1 MSGSVSDLSSISRRG
16 LPRSVAQR
24 KFPGEADIF
33 RVIYPGG
40 LIPVER
46 LDSISEMRSHIN
58 ALLALAS
65 GQARPRGSIGAEED
79 EALNEKIADLRETP
93 KKDGTTR
100 SWSEIV
106 RTLNAGLARETCR
119 RRYKEWKQEQL
130 RRQMDHAALRSAAEQ
145 EDTTAS
151 EAVAPLAILE
161 HSSEKAQQEFEQVSR
176 PATALQEMAEP
187 DENQAIMESNNTEES
202 KEVPASKWDPGNG
215 RGPLPESTKEEILK
229 RYDNHLGAKEISSS
243 MGLDGRRVQGIISGS
258 RLSKRKGKGA
268 ETAPDETL
276 RNVSAAPG
284 KVQQK
289 PETASCQQELLD
301 AKPEQSHDAQGLGPK
316 APQDSKKAVLPAAV
330 RAPKI
335 PHSEDEFILKERA
348 SGKKFREI
356 HEALQARG
364 IKCELDDVIWR
375 HNSLLKNVQD
385 GIEAESKAPE
395 LQQSQAEPAPASAP
409 VQPTA
414 SRVSPSPED
423 LKWILDLAE
432 IGWSAEEISQELMQ
446 SGVSLNPGQ
455 VAEILAGKKKI
466 EKKPEPKHFRK
477 GELDAVIWKMH
488 TKEKLSPEEISARL
502 QEDGY
507 SYEAGTIRT
516 RLRAQGAKL

>member
-1 MSGSVSDLSSISRRG
+1 MSGSISDLNSSPERG
-16 LPRSVAQR
+16 MPKSTVQN

-46 LDSISEMRSHIN
+46 MDSIPAMRSHIN

-65 GQARPRGSIGAEED
+65 GQARPRKPLEAGEAQ
-79 EALNEKIADLRETP
+79 ALNEKITYLKETS
-93 KKDGTTR
+93 KEGGTTR
-100 SWSEIV
+100 SWPEIS
-106 RTLNAGLARETCR
+106 RILNAGFNGESCR
-119 RRYKEWKQEQL
+119 RRYKAWKQQ
-130 RRQMDHAALRSAAEQ
+130 RRPRQTDRAALRSAAEQ

-151 EAVAPLAILE
+151 EAVASLAILV
-161 HSSEKAQQEFEQVSR
+161 HSSEKAQQEFVQVAR
-176 PATALQEMAEP
+176 PAAALQEGPEL
-187 DENQAIMESNNTEES
+187 DENQAIPERNKTEES
-202 KEVPASKWDPGNG
+202 KEVPANKWDPGNG

-229 RYDNHLGAKEISSS
+229 RYDNHWDAKEISSS
-243 MGLDGRRVQGIISGS
+243 MGLDGRRVQGVITGS

-268 ETAPDETL
+268 ESAADETL
-276 RNVSAAPG
+276 RNVPAASSE
-284 KVQQK
+284 VQQK
-289 PETASCQQELLD
+289 PETASCRQQLQE
-301 AKPEQSHDAQGLGPK
+301 AKPEQSHDAQVLEPK
-316 APQDSKKAVLPAAV
+316 DTKNFKQVSSVAAA
-330 RAPKI
+330 RALKI

-348 SGKKFREI
+348 GGKKFREI

-364 IKCELDDVIWR
+364 IECKLDDVIWR
-375 HNSLLKNVQD
+375 HNSLLKNVKD
-385 GIEAESKAPE
+385 GNGIEAESKAPE
-395 LQQSQAEPAPASAP
+395 LQQSQAEPAPATEPTTPAP
-409 VQPTA
+409 PGV
-414 SRVSPSPED
+414 SPED

-432 IGWSAEEISQELMQ
+432 IGWSAAEISQELMQ
-446 SGVSLNPGQ
+446 SGVSMSTEQ
-455 VAEILAGKKKI
+455 VAEILAGKKKN

-477 GELDAVIWKMH
+477 GDLDAVIWKMH

>member
-1 MSGSVSDLSSISRRG
+1 MSGSVSDMNSSSG
-16 LPRSVAQR
+16 RSVSKGAAQ

-46 LDSISEMRSHIN
+46 MDSIPAMRSHIN

-65 GQARPRGSIGAEED
+65 GQVRPRKLLEAGEAQ
-79 EALNEKIADLRETP
+79 ALNEKIAYLKETP
-93 KKDGTTR
+93 KEDGTTR
-100 SWSEIV
+100 SWPEIS
-106 RTLNAGLARETCR
+106 RILNAGFNGESCR
-119 RRYKEWKQEQL
+119 RRYKAWKQQ
-130 RRQMDHAALRSAAEQ
+130 RRPRQTDRAALRSAAEQ

-161 HSSEKAQQEFEQVSR
+161 HSSEKAQQEFEQVVR
-176 PATALQEMAEP
+176 PATALQEGPEP
-187 DENQAIMESNNTEES
+187 DENQAIPENNETEES
-202 KEVPASKWDPGNG
+202 KVPANKWDPGNG

-229 RYDNHLGAKEISSS
+229 RYDNHLDAKEISSS
-243 MGLDGRRVQGIISGS
+243 MGLDGRRVQGVITGS
-258 RLSKRKGKGA
+258 RLSKRKVKGA
-268 ETAPDETL
+268 ESAADETL
-276 RNVSAAPG
+276 RNVPVASG
-284 KVQQK
+284 EVQQK
-289 PETASCQQELLD
+289 PEPDPCRQELQE
-301 AKPEQSHDAQGLGPK
+301 AKPAQSHDVPDLEPK
-316 APQDSKKAVLPAAV
+316 APQNSKQVSSAAAA

-335 PHSEDEFILKERA
+335 PHSEDDFILKERA
-348 SGKKFREI
+348 GGKKFREI

-375 HNSLLKNVQD
+375 HNSLLKNVKD

-395 LQQSQAEPAPASAP
+395 LQQSQAEPAPATEPTMPAP
-409 VQPTA
+409 PGF
-414 SRVSPSPED
+414 SPED
-423 LKWILDLAE
+423 LEWILDLAE

-446 SGVSLNPGQ
+446 SGVSLNPEQ
-455 VAEILAGKKKI
+455 VAEILAGKKKK

>member
-1 MSGSVSDLSSISRRG
+1 MNSSSRRSVSKG
-16 LPRSVAQR
+16 AAQ

-40 LIPVER
+40 LISVER
-46 LDSISEMRSHIN
+46 MDSIPAMRSHIN

-65 GQARPRGSIGAEED
+65 GQARPRKTLEAGEAQ
-79 EALNEKIADLRETP
+79 ALNEKIAYLKETP
-93 KKDGTTR
+93 KEDSTIR
-100 SWSEIV
+100 SWPEIA
-106 RTLNAGLARETCR
+106 RTLNAGLSRESCR
-119 RRYKEWKQEQL
+119 RRYKEWK
-130 RRQMDHAALRSAAEQ
+130 RQQHLKLTDRAALRSAAGAEN
-145 EDTTAS
+145 EGPSNAAAGVNVHERS
-151 EAVAPLAILE
+151 P
-161 HSSEKAQQEFEQVSR
+161 EQVQPEIEQVAR
-176 PATALQEMAEP
+176 PAADLQEGPEF
-187 DENQAIMESNNTEES
+187 DENSADPGSDQTEES
-202 KEVPASKWDPGNG
+202 TEIPANKWDPGNG

-229 RYDNHLGAKEISSS
+229 RYDNHWDAEEISSS
-243 MGLDGRRVQGIISGS
+243 MGLDGRRVQGVITGS

-268 ETAPDETL
+268 EAAADETL
-276 RNVSAAPG
+276 RNVPAASG
-284 KVQQK
+284 EVQQK
-289 PETASCQQELLD
+289 PEPDPCRQELQE
-301 AKPEQSHDAQGLGPK
+301 AKPAQSHDAQDRGPK
-316 APQDSKKAVLPAAV
+316 APQNSEQVPSAAAV

-348 SGKKFREI
+348 GGKKFREI
-356 HEALQARG
+356 HEALQVRG

-409 VQPTA
+409 IQPTA
-414 SRVSPSPED
+414 SKVSTSPEN
-423 LKWILDLAE
+423 LKWVLDLAE

>member
-1 MSGSVSDLSSISRRG
+1 MSGSVCDLNSISGRNM
-16 LPRSVAQR
+16 PKKTAQ
-24 KFPGEADIF
+24 KLPGEADIF

-46 LDSISEMRSHIN
+46 IDSIPEMRSHIN

-65 GQARPRGSIGAEED
+65 GQARPRGSTGAKED
-79 EALNEKIADLRETP
+79 QALNEKIAYLKETP
-93 KKDGTTR
+93 KEDGTTR
-100 SWSEIV
+100 SWPEIA
-106 RTLNAGLARETCR
+106 RILNAGLSRESCR
-119 RRYKEWKQEQL
+119 RRYKEWK
-130 RRQMDHAALRSAAEQ
+130 RQQGLKLTDRAALRSAAEA
-145 EDTTAS
+145 ENEGPSDAAAGVNVHERS
-151 EAVAPLAILE
+151 P
-161 HSSEKAQQEFEQVSR
+161 EQVQPEIEQVAR
-176 PATALQEMAEP
+176 PAPALQEGPEP
-187 DENQAIMESNNTEES
+187 DENQAVPENNETEES
-202 KEVPASKWDPGNG
+202 KEVPANKWDPGNG

-229 RYDNHLGAKEISSS
+229 RYDNHLGAKEISTS

-276 RNVSAAPG
+276 RNVPAASSE
-284 KVQQK
+284 VQQK
-289 PETASCQQELLD
+289 PETTPCRLHLQE
-301 AKPEQSHDAQGLGPK
+301 AKPAQSHDAQGSGPK
-316 APQDSKKAVLPAAV
+316 APQNSKKAVLPAAA

-335 PHSEDEFILKERA
+335 PHSEDDFILKERA
-348 SGKKFREI
+348 GGKKFREI

-364 IKCELDDVIWR
+364 IECKLDDVIWR
-375 HNSLLKNVQD
+375 HSSLLKNVKD

-409 VQPTA
+409 IQPTA
-414 SRVSPSPED
+414 SKVSTSPED

-455 VAEILAGKKKI
+455 VAEILAGKKKN

-488 TKEKLSPEEISARL
+488 TKEKLSAEEISARL

>member
-1 MSGSVSDLSSISRRG
+1 MSGSVSDMNSSSG
-16 LPRSVAQR
+16 RSVSKGAAQ

-46 LDSISEMRSHIN
+46 MDSIPAMRSHIN

-65 GQARPRGSIGAEED
+65 GQARPRGSTGAKED
-79 EALNEKIADLRETP
+79 QALDEKIAYLKETP
-93 KKDGTTR
+93 KEDGTTR
-100 SWSEIV
+100 SWPEIA
-106 RTLNAGLARETCR
+106 RTLNAGLSRESCR
-119 RRYKEWKQEQL
+119 RRYKEWK
-130 RRQMDHAALRSAAEQ
+130 RQQHLKPTDRAALRSAAGAEN
-145 EDTTAS
+145 EGPSNAAAGVNVHERS
-151 EAVAPLAILE
+151 P
-161 HSSEKAQQEFEQVSR
+161 EQVQPEIEQVAR
-176 PATALQEMAEP
+176 PAADLQEGPEF
-187 DENQAIMESNNTEES
+187 DENQAIPENNETEES
-202 KEVPASKWDPGNG
+202 KEVPANKWDPGNG

-229 RYDNHLGAKEISSS
+229 RYDNHWDAEEISSS
-243 MGLDGRRVQGIISGS
+243 MGLDGRRVQGVITGS

-268 ETAPDETL
+268 NPAPDETL
-276 RNVSAAPG
+276 RNVPAASG
-284 KVQQK
+284 EVQQK
-289 PETASCQQELLD
+289 PEPDPCRQELQE
-301 AKPEQSHDAQGLGPK
+301 AKPAQSHDAQDRGPK
-316 APQDSKKAVLPAAV
+316 APQNSKQVPSDAAA

-364 IKCELDDVIWR
+364 IECKLDDVIWR

-395 LQQSQAEPAPASAP
+395 LQQSQAESAPASASI
-409 VQPTA
+409 QPTA
-414 SRVSPSPED
+414 SKVSPSPED

-432 IGWSAEEISQELMQ
+432 IGWSAEEIFQELVQ
-446 SGVSLNPGQ
+446 SGVSLSPEQ

-488 TKEKLSPEEISARL
+488 TKEKLSAEEISARL

>member
-1 MSGSVSDLSSISRRG
+1 MSGSVSDMNSSSG
-16 LPRSVAQR
+16 RSVSKGAEQ
-24 KFPGEADIF
+24 KFPGEVDIF

-46 LDSISEMRSHIN
+46 MDSIPAMRSHIN
-58 ALLALAS
+58 QLLALAS
-65 GQARPRGSIGAEED
+65 GQARPRGSTGAKED
-79 EALNEKIADLRETP
+79 QALNEKIAYLKETP
-93 KKDGTTR
+93 KEDGTTR
-100 SWSEIV
+100 SWPEIA
-106 RTLNAGLARETCR
+106 RTLNAGLSRESCR
-119 RRYKEWKQEQL
+119 RRYKEWK
-130 RRQMDHAALRSAAEQ
+130 RQQGLKLTDRAALRSAAEA
-145 EDTTAS
+145 EN
-151 EAVAPLAILE
+151 EAPSDAAAGVNVHERSP
-161 HSSEKAQQEFEQVSR
+161 EQVLPEIEQVAH
-176 PATALQEMAEP
+176 PAAVLQEGPEP
-187 DENQAIMESNNTEES
+187 DENQAIPESNKTEES
-202 KEVPASKWDPGNG
+202 IEVPASKWDPGKG
-215 RGPLPESTKEEILK
+215 EGPLPESTKEEILK
-229 RYDNHLGAKEISSS
+229 RYDNHWDAKEISSS
-243 MGLDGRRVQGIISGS
+243 MGLDGRRVQGVITGS

-276 RNVSAAPG
+276 RNVPAASSE
-284 KVQQK
+284 VQQK
-289 PETASCQQELLD
+289 PETASCRHEIQE
-301 AKPEQSHDAQGLGPK
+301 AKPAQSHDAQVLEPK
-316 APQDSKKAVLPAAV
+316 DTKNSKQVSSDAAA

-335 PHSEDEFILKERA
+335 PHSEDDFILKERA
-348 SGKKFREI
+348 GGKKFREI
-356 HEALQARG
+356 HEALQAKG

-375 HNSLLKNVQD
+375 HSSLLKNVKD

-414 SRVSPSPED
+414 SKVSTSPED
-423 LKWILDLAE
+423 LEWILELAE

-446 SGVSLNPGQ
+446 SGVSMSTEQ
-455 VAEILAGKKKI
+455 VAEILAGKKKK

-488 TKEKLSPEEISARL
+488 TKEHLTPEEISARL